1 MDEFKDGGMDE
12 LMIWIVG
19 WIVDDY
25 GDCMAGSV
33 RDTVGFMDEL
43 SGWIN
48 KLGDVWMDEV
58 MNNE

>member
-1 MDEFKDGGMDE
+1 MDVWIFGWMVDG
-12 LMIWIVG
+12 
-19 WIVDDY
+19 Y
-25 GDCMAGSV
+25 GDCMGGSV